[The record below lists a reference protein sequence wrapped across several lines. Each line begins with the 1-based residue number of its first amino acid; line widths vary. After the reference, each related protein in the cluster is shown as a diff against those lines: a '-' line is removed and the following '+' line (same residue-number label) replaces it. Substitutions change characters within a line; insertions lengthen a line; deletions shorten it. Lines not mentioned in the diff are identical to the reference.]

1 MDLIMPSNALLGAG
15 RLMMIISAEM
25 GRDLVPRQRQNKG
38 IRESVFLG
46 IF

>member
-1 MDLIMPSNALLGAG
+1 MPLNALPGAG
-15 RLMMIISAEM
+15 RLMMFISAEM
-25 GRDLVPRQRQNKG
+25 GTDLVPRQGQNKG